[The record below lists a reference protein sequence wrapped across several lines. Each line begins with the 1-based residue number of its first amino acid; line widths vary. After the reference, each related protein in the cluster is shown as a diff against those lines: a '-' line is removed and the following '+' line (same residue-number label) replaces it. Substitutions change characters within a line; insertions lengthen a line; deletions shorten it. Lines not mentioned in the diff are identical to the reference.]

1 MKRPSDAAL
10 SCLIFALFAVGW
22 IATAVAMHQIGSGP

>member
-10 SCLIFALFAVGW
+10 SGIVFVIFAVGFL
-22 IATAVAMHQIGSGP
+22 ATYAALAYR